1 MALQAVMKLFR
12 LNFMRA
18 IALILF
24 AMLSWHAAASPGEDA
39 IFSFAAPLAEP
50 SLPARPAAD
59 SRLSEMLLYAIS
71 LSGTPYRYGG
81 KTQQEGFDCSG
92 FVAHVFKSTLNFLL
106 PPNAAAMSRLG
117 RNVSA
122 SELIP
127 GDLVFFNTLA
137 NPYSHVGIYI
147 GDDRFIHSPRSGRKI
162 EIVHMQHRYWATR
175 FDGARRLL
183 SLE

>member
-1 MALQAVMKLFR
+1 MALQAVTKLFR

-18 IALILF
+18 ISLILF
-24 AMLSWHAAASPGEDA
+24 AMLSGNAAASPGEDA
-39 IFSFAAPLAEP
+39 IFAFAAPLADP

-92 FVAHVFKSTLNFLL
+92 FVAHVFKNTLNFLL
-106 PPNAAAMSRLG
+106 PPNAAAMSRMG
-117 RNVSA
+117 RNVSM
-122 SELIP
+122 SELVP

-137 NPYSHVGIYI
+137 NPFSHVGIYI

-162 EIVHMQHRYWATR
+162 EIVHMQHKYWATR

-183 SLE
+183 SFD